1 MRSIRLDPV
10 SIGHHKQNM
19 TNLPTMTPEELRA
32 IREEL
37 GLKQYEAP
45 PLFGV
50 ALNTYKRWE
59 LGTRSMPGPAVL
71 LAQLYLKDHRKLKR

>member
-1 MRSIRLDPV
+1 MAIDTDAAA
-10 SIGHHKQNM
+10 HQNGVM
-19 TNLPTMTPEELRA
+19 TKLPTMTPEDLRA

-59 LGTRSMPGPAVL
+59 QGVHEIPGPVAI
-71 LAQLYLKDHRKLKR
+71 LARIYLDKHRTLKN

>member
-1 MRSIRLDPV
+1 MAIDTV
-10 SIGHHKQNM
+10 VVAHDNVAM
-19 TNLPTMTPEELRA
+19 TKLPTMTPEELRA
-32 IREEL
+32 IRAEL

-59 LGTRSMPGPAVL
+59 QGVHEIPGPVAI
-71 LAQLYLKDHRKLKR
+71 LARIYLDKQRNRKN